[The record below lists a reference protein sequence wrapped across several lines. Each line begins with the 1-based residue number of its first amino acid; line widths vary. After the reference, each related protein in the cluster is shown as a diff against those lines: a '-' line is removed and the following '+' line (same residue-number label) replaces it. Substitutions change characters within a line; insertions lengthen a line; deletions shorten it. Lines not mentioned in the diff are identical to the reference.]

1 MYKKIVSVFLV
12 ILIVIGA
19 IYILTPD
26 DSNPNK
32 VFAEDYRGGWLLLP
46 DGSDTTGVFTDSTF
60 TLKSETDTSLSEVVE
75 IFSIDGQ
82 EKPGIVQ
89 IENNVFR
96 ITPNVSFDK
105 NKLYTF
111 RIKRLPDADITWT
124 FQTSAPFMITRS
136 LPSNQT
142 TNVPTDTGI
151 ELYFSHSEY
160 GNPDKY
166 FEIIPAVEGRFER
179 HKNAYVFIPKK
190 PLEYGKLYT
199 VTVKKGL
206 QTKDG
211 NETLESDFIF
221 KFETKL
227 EEKEQNRYDTG
238 YIFFNKVLSEYN
250 TEEKPILPVN
260 YYFNSNSKSN
270 NEKIIVQGS
279 VYSYKSV
286 DDFLRALDDKSKIPV
301 WAYYSY
307 LNDNLTDT
315 NGLSKVMTF
324 ENEMQKDA
332 QGYEDKYIR
341 LPSNLPEGY
350 YLVDCTWEDIRFQT
364 FIEVTD
370 LSVYMT
376 SDSDSILFWVND
388 IKTGNPVE
396 GSTVSIHKDNNQ
408 SWETNDKGV
417 ALFTP
422 EKSSESDD
430 KNNSYEKYFKIQSP
444 DGRTAVIRKYE
455 NQYNRYS
462 YYYDMINFSN
472 EQNNYWRYIQ
482 LDRTLYKPN
491 DTVFFWGFLKNRVE
505 EEKIDRVTVEIT
517 RGGYYSDY
525 GGEGWY
531 CFPTLANE
539 PVAKT
544 TIQVKDGAFDG
555 NVKLPFLEQG
565 NYLLQIKIGDKI
577 VKSTYLEVQNYIK
590 PAYKM
595 EISKD
600 KKVIFWDETVEFT
613 VKTAFFEGTALPGLD
628 VDYQFDFY
636 QGKSVNGSGKTD
648 GDGQFNISIVP
659 GANTAQGETWSNFFG
674 NAALPESGQIYA
686 NEELRIF
693 ANDINVMITAKLS
706 KDSDTAVKTGLI
718 DFKVND
724 IVLDRINEGTAE
736 NDWDYLGDP
745 SESIT
750 LSGYIIKNRWIKT
763 QDGTYYDFINKK
775 VMPKYR
781 YDLKK
786 ETVTAIDVITD
797 NNGEASFTFN
807 APDLDDGYY
816 TYEVSC
822 KDNRS
827 KTMKFSGHIGEY
839 WVYNYYDIDDNRY
852 FLDGVKENYKDDST
866 VSLEYKKG
874 MDLLPDAS
882 YLFIRS
888 QNGIVDYTKTNKP
901 AYEFKMTQISIPNIF
916 VNGIYFNGK
925 TYVNSGNVNIVYD
938 YSDKELFIE
947 AKADKEAYKPGEQVV
962 IKIKAKD
969 KSGKGIKAI
978 VNAGIV
984 DEALFSL
991 RDMTVETLRV
1001 LYEFVPSGI
1010 SQSYATH
1017 INSELDLYNYS
1028 GGYDEGLD
1036 VSAVSSKEME
1046 GNVSLDSNKSG
1057 VVREK
1062 FEDTAL
1068 FETII
1073 LDDNGDGE
1081 IKFTLPDN
1089 ITSWRVTLTGISQN
1103 LDAGSSTE
1111 SLIVSLPFFVNYSF
1125 NNTYIAGDKAY
1136 VGVTG
1141 YGNSLSEGDEITYM
1155 VSTSSNPSLVNEV
1168 KGKAFERINIPVGTL
1183 SIDDKFI
1190 LIKAKSS
1197 SGFEDALK
1205 HSIDVKSSYHEISKS
1220 EYYDLVPGIKINGGT
1235 GGNTRLLFMDKGRGM
1250 YYPALMS
1257 YIWQGG
1263 NRIDQQLPRL
1273 VSEELLK
1280 TYFDSDDEFLKDES
1294 FKAADYQTEDGGI
1307 AILPY
1312 GPSDFELTAR
1322 LVPFLKDTVDMFKLK
1337 RYLYSVYEDDNI
1349 GSVKGAALYGLAVLR
1364 EPVLLEIG
1372 KAASVNNAGLKNLLY
1387 LSLAYCELG
1396 EEPQAK
1402 RLYDEK
1408 ISAYVKR
1415 SGKYSWIDNG
1425 RDKDDVLE
1433 TTALGLMLSTYIDNE
1448 DGEDGED
1455 GEGFYKYC
1463 LENRTN
1469 DILINME
1476 ILAYIKNQIETADTV
1491 TGSFTFTYMGKTE
1504 KVVLEQGRM
1513 VSKDIPSANISDF
1526 VIDKVEGN
1534 VALVSIFKQ
1543 PPTGLETPDSKIS
1556 VSRSYFN
1563 LKGEKTNTFKQDDVV
1578 KVQIEFDFDAKA
1590 IDGSYE
1596 ITDYLPSGLKPI
1608 ENTWI
1613 YPKTA
1618 DFRDAWYGKID
1629 GQKNTFYVY
1638 HSGKYHEYK
1647 DYNKIT
1653 YYARV
1658 ISTGTYT
1665 AESTIIQGVGNT
1677 AGINQGVRE
1686 ILTIN

>member
-1 MYKKIVSVFLV
+1 MYKKIVSVFLI

-26 DSNPNK
+26 ESNPNK

-46 DGSDTTGVFTDSTF
+46 DGSDSTGVFADSTF
-60 TLKSETDTSLSEVVE
+60 TLKSLTDTSLEKVQE

-89 IENNVFR
+89 IESNIYR
-96 ITPNVSFDK
+96 ITPNEPFDK

-111 RIKRLPDADITWT
+111 RITTSSGADITWT
-124 FQTSAPFMITRS
+124 FQTSAPFMIAGS
-136 LPSNQT
+136 LPANQT
-142 TNVPTDTGI
+142 TNVPIDTGI

-166 FEIIPAVEGRFER
+166 FEIVPKMEGRFER
-179 HKNAYVFIPKK
+179 HKNTIVFIPEK
-190 PLEYGKLYT
+190 PLEYGTLYT

-206 QTKDG
+206 KTKDG

-221 KFETKL
+221 SFETKL
-227 EEKEQNRYDTG
+227 EEKEQTRYDTG
-238 YIFFNKVLSEYN
+238 YIFFNKVLSEYS
-250 TEEKPILPVN
+250 TEEKPFLPVN
-260 YYFNSNSKSN
+260 YYFRSNSNSD
-270 NEKIIVQGS
+270 NEKFTVQGS

-286 DDFLRALDDKSKIPV
+286 DAFLESLEAKNKIPI

-307 LNDNLTDT
+307 MNNNLTDT
-315 NGLSKVMTF
+315 KGLSKVMTF
-324 ENEMQKDA
+324 ENELQKVA
-332 QGYEDKYIR
+332 RTNEDLYIR

-350 YLVDCTWEDIRFQT
+350 YIVDCTWEDMRFQT

-376 SDSDSILFWVND
+376 SDSNSILFWVND

-396 GSTVSIHKDNNQ
+396 GATVSIHKDNNQ
-408 SWETNDKGV
+408 SWKTNDKGV

-422 EKSSESDD
+422 ENSSELNDNTS
-430 KNNSYEKYFKIQSP
+430 SYEKYFKIKSP
-444 DGRTAVIRKYE
+444 DGRTAIIRKYE
-455 NQYNRYS
+455 NQNNRYS
-462 YYYDMINFSN
+462 YYYDMINFSYK
-472 EQNNYWRYIQ
+472 QNNYWRYIQ

-491 DTVFFWGFLKNRVE
+491 DTVYFWGFLKNRVE

-525 GGEGWY
+525 SGEGWY
-531 CFPTLANE
+531 CFPTRTNE

-544 TIQVKDGAFDG
+544 LVQVNDGAFDG
-555 NVKLPFLEQG
+555 KIKLPFLEQG
-565 NYLLQIKIGDKI
+565 SYMLQIKIGDSI

-600 KKVIFWDETVEFT
+600 KKVVFWDETVEFT

-628 VDYQFDFY
+628 LDYQFDFY
-636 QGKSVNGSGKTD
+636 QGKSVNGRGKTD
-648 GDGQFNISIVP
+648 GDGQFKVSLIPGIKGNI
-659 GANTAQGETWSNFFG
+659 QGETWANFFS
-674 NAALPESGQIYA
+674 NATLPESGQI
-686 NEELRIF
+686 NSEEGLRVF
-693 ANDINVMITAKLS
+693 ANDINVSIIAKLS
-706 KDSDTAVKTGLI
+706 KDSDTGVKTGVI

-724 IVLDRINEGTAE
+724 IILDRINEGTAE
-736 NDWDYLGDP
+736 NDWDYLGNP
-745 SESIT
+745 SEGIS
-750 LSGYIIKNRWIKT
+750 LNGYIIRNRWIKT
-763 QDGTYYDFINKK
+763 QNGTYYDFINKK

-786 ETVTAIDVITD
+786 ETVTAINVTTD
-797 NNGEASFTFN
+797 NNGETSFSFN
-807 APDLDDGYY
+807 APEISDGYY

-827 KTMKFSGHIGEY
+827 KMMKFSGHIGEY
-839 WVYNYYDIDDNRY
+839 WVYNYYEMDDNRY

-874 MDLLPDAS
+874 MDLLPEAS

-888 QNGIVDYTKTNKP
+888 QNGIVDYAATSKP
-901 AYEFKMTQISIPNIF
+901 AYEFKMSEICIPNIF

-925 TYVNSGNVNIVYD
+925 TYINSGNVNIGYN
-938 YSDKELFIE
+938 YSEKELVIE
-947 AKADKEAYKPGEQVV
+947 AKADKEAYKPGEEVV

-969 KSGKGIKAI
+969 KSGKGVKAI

-991 RDMTVETLRV
+991 QDMTVETLSV
-1001 LYEFVPSGI
+1001 LYEFIPSGI
-1010 SQSYATH
+1010 NQSYATH
-1017 INSELDLYNYS
+1017 INSETDLYYSS
-1028 GGYDEGLD
+1028 GGYDEGLRKYAGIASMENMD
-1036 VSAVSSKEME
+1036 ISLEFESDKSSAV
-1046 GNVSLDSNKSG
+1046 
-1057 VVREK
+1057 REN
-1062 FEDTAL
+1062 FQDTAL
-1068 FETII
+1068 FKTVI
-1073 LDDNGDGE
+1073 LDDNGEGE

-1089 ITSWRVTLTGISQN
+1089 ITSWRITLTGISQN
-1103 LDAGSSTE
+1103 LDAGSNTE
-1111 SLIVSLPFFVNYSF
+1111 SLIVSLPFFINYSF
-1125 NNTYIAGDKAY
+1125 NTTYIAGDLPF

-1141 YGNSLSEGDEITYM
+1141 YGSSLSEDDEITYM
-1155 VSTSSNPSLVNEV
+1155 ISTSSNPSVVNEV

-1183 SIDDKFI
+1183 SVNDKFI

-1197 SGFEDALK
+1197 NGFEDSLK
-1205 HSIDVKSSYHEISKS
+1205 HEIEVRNSYHEIATS
-1220 EYYDLVPGIKINGGT
+1220 EYYDLLPGIKISGGT
-1235 GGNTRLLFMDKGRGM
+1235 GGNTRLLFMDKGRGKF
-1250 YYPALMS
+1250 YPALMS

-1263 NRIDQQLPRL
+1263 NRIDQQLPKL
-1273 VSEELLK
+1273 ISEEMIQK
-1280 TYFDSDDEFLKDES
+1280 YFESDDEFFKDES
-1294 FKAADYQTEDGGI
+1294 FKASDYQTGDGGI

-1312 GPSDFELTAR
+1312 GPSDFELTAK
-1322 LVPFLKDTVDMFKLK
+1322 LVPFLKDKVDMFKLK
-1337 RYLYSVYEDDNI
+1337 RYLYSVYEDENI
-1349 GSVKGAALYGLAVLR
+1349 GSVKGAALYGLAVMR

-1387 LSLAYCELG
+1387 LCLAYCELG
-1396 EEPQAK
+1396 EQPQAK

-1408 ISAYVKR
+1408 ISEYVKR
-1415 SGKYSWIDNG
+1415 SGKFSWIDSG
-1425 RDKDDVLE
+1425 SDKDDVLE
-1433 TTALGLMLSTYIDNE
+1433 TTALGLMLSTYIDSE
-1448 DGEDGED
+1448 DGDD

-1476 ILAYIKNQIETADTV
+1476 VLAYIKNQIETADTV

-1543 PPTGLETPDSKIS
+1543 PPTGLEKPDSKIS

-1563 LKGEKTNTFKQDDVV
+1563 LNGEKTTTFKQDDVV
-1578 KVQIEFDFDAKA
+1578 KVQIKFDFDKKA

-1608 ENTWI
+1608 ENTWR
-1613 YPKTA
+1613 YAKTA
-1618 DFRDAWYGKID
+1618 DLKNYWYGKVD
-1629 GQKNTFYVY
+1629 GQKSTFYVY
-1638 HSGKYHEYK
+1638 HSSKNEEYQ
-1647 DYNKIT
+1647 YETIT

-1658 ISTGTYT
+1658 VSAGTYT

-1677 AGINQGVRE
+1677 AGINQGARE
-1686 ILTIN
+1686 VLTIR